1 MALDNKK
8 TGFGFDLEES
18 FDKTRKSAGGHTD
31 TDAAADAH
39 TDTDAH
45 THAYAD
51 VVVQPEETKT
61 KRLYL
66 LAKPSVHRKID
77 QYAKAHNDSF
87 NNLVHTLME
96 EFIEKNGL

>member
-1 MALDNKK
+1 MALDKSK
-8 TGFGFDLEES
+8 TGAAFSLEEK
-18 FDKTRKSAGGHTD
+18 FAKVGTGTDTHTAADTHTD
-31 TDAAADAH
+31 TD
-39 TDTDAH
+39 TH
-45 THAYAD
+45 THTYTD